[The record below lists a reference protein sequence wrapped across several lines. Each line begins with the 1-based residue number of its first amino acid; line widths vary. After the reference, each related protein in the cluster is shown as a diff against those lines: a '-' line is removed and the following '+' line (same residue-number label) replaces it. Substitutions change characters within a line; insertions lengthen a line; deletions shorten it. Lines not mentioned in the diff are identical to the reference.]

1 MHIFSFCEP
10 RECGHKFS
18 LNV

>member
-1 MHIFSFCEP
+1 MHIFSFCQP